1 MKTLILSLLLLATTA
16 VAETPDPNQSVIS
29 FFSKSTEYICL
40 KRGSFHKYV
49 VCLATPQYQHFLW
62 IEEALISTPQDKHG
76 DYYLGTNAYIILEE
90 NIPGSK
96 GMVLHSPYHNAL
108 TMVITYDYRVVAD
121 ILRRYDVTPIV
132 E

>member
-1 MKTLILSLLLLATTA
+1 MKRILSPILSLLLLATTA
-16 VAETPDPNQSVIS
+16 LSETPDPNQSVIS
-29 FFSKSTEYICL
+29 FFEKSTQYICL

-49 VCLATPQYQHFLW
+49 VCLATPKYQHFLW

-76 DYYLGTNAYIILEE
+76 DYDLGTNAYIILEE
-90 NIPGSK
+90 NSPHMI
-96 GMVLHSPYHNAL
+96 LHSPYHNVLA
-108 TMVITYDYRVVAD
+108 TIMTYDYSIIAD